1 LPHAFGAVTDSSSG
15 SRTQAAFVSRR
26 NRTYLFVSAAEPLAA
41 AEAAWSAPAP
51 IDLCV
56 TGPSRHA
63 HDAARFACAGRSI
76 QIIEE
81 PLLATPF
88 PGESGVD
95 VTSRHAGALRA
106 LYALDTRSALVVWD
120 EVAPPERGPLLVD
133 EAWLVHT
140 ADFIEHHLPL
150 P

>member
-1 LPHAFGAVTDSSSG
+1 MSH
-15 SRTQAAFVSRR
+15 RK
-26 NRTYLFVSAAEPLAA
+26 RTYLFVSAAEPLAA

-56 TGPSRHA
+56 TGPSKHA
-63 HDAARFACAGRSI
+63 HDAARFACAGRPI
-76 QIIEE
+76 QMIEE
-81 PLLATPF
+81 PLLATRF
-88 PGESGVD
+88 PDESGVD
-95 VTSRHAGALRA
+95 MTARRADALRA

-133 EAWLVHT
+133 EAGLVDT